1 VFSLEGIRTQTSQ
14 KIYIKESSK
23 KRTKRIFHGDLLRR
37 RKETL
42 LINILKP
49 SLNDK

>member
-1 VFSLEGIRTQTSQ
+1 MLTFSVEKPMKICVANYTEGVF
-14 KIYIKESSK
+14 
-23 KRTKRIFHGDLLRR
+23 LRR

-42 LINILKP
+42 LINTLKP